1 MRNKRSF
8 IVGESPMVT
17 NVALVACIRQF
28 RQHICVFLNFVYN
41 KQQQYNYKYIL
52 SRYCG
57 HIKVIQKVN
66 KFSVHTF
73 NTK

>member
-1 MRNKRSF
+1 
-8 IVGESPMVT
+8 MVT

-52 SRYCG
+52 
-57 HIKVIQKVN
+57 
-66 KFSVHTF
+66 T
-73 NTK
+73 